1 MPRIAIMGTGMVG
14 GALDRY
20 FKTQNIQVGLYD
32 PPKGLSDIEV
42 LRDAEIIFIAMP
54 TRDR

>member
-1 MPRIAIMGTGMVG
+1 MPRIPIMGTGMVG

-20 FKTQNIQVGLYD
+20 FKTQNIQVGWHD

-42 LRDAEIIFIAMP
+42 LRDAEIIFIAVP
-54 TRDR
+54 TRDH

>member
-1 MPRIAIMGTGMVG
+1 MGTGMVG

-42 LRDAEIIFIAMP
+42 LGDKEIIFIAMP
-54 TRDR
+54 TRDH